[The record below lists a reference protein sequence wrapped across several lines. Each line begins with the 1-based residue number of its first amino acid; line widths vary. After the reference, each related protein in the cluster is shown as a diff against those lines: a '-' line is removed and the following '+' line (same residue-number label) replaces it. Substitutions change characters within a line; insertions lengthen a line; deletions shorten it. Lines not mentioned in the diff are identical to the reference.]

1 MLSTRWLSYEELC
14 RLKGIEA
21 MVETYYNSGQFANTL
36 RLLVREFSG
45 PFELYECLAEYYE
58 KKGLIRV
65 NRDSAGRRD
74 YSEDDIEWAR
84 FIKRLKDTGML
95 LRDIRHYS
103 DLRYEGDSTMEERM
117 ALLLRHREA
126 VVEQQKK
133 WDGYLKNL
141 DEKIHIYQKRI
152 TSPSQTSS
160 SAPQHRPD

>member
-1 MLSTRWLSYEELC
+1 MLISKFS
-14 RLKGIEA
+14 KAAGISA
-21 MVETYYNSGQFANTL
+21 YTL
-36 RLLVREFSG
+36 R
-45 PFELYECLAEYYE
+45 YYE

-74 YSEDDIEWAR
+74 YSGDDIEWAR

-103 DLRYEGDSTMEERM
+103 DLRYEGDSTMKERM

>member
-1 MLSTRWLSYEELC
+1 MLISQFS
-14 RLKGIEA
+14 KAAGISP
-21 MVETYYNSGQFANTL
+21 YTL
-36 RLLVREFSG
+36 R
-45 PFELYECLAEYYE
+45 YYE